1 MKGDGMKDNRSL
13 GSFAAAA
20 RRMSF
25 VIYVGLALTTDL
37 AANADCYEAPATL
50 QSSKILPA
58 DLRSGSDFRVE
69 EKVTNDGYL
78 NTYRIGSKFGTFTAI
93 STAMLRKRIG
103 EVKAL
108 VVMEKIKG
116 TSEFT
121 KSLKE
126 AGANTLGSAKN
137 LVTHPV
143 DTLSGAA
150 SGLGAAFRRA
160 SDSLTG
166 PKRSDSEESRVKDLI
181 GFSKTKRDY
190 AYQFGVDV
198 YSDNKVLQDRLDEIS
213 WAGYGGGLTLSAAL
227 AAVPGAAGIGVSVV
241 GTNRLL
247 NDLFRTTAPVDLRRM
262 NGEKLK
268 AMGVHPEITDAFL
281 NDTVFSPR
289 VQTLLVHALDE
300 MKGVGDRAAFVRF
313 AAATPNANIAFFRQR
328 QAEMYTG
335 YHKSVAPLTSFVSLG
350 ELAAARTGSG
360 ALVFCAPLDY
370 LVWTEPMGRFITAS
384 NKVIEQAGAKE
395 KQLWVTGALSAVAR
409 NELENRGW
417 KVQESSEE
425 RLFKWTESNP
435 K

>member
-1 MKGDGMKDNRSL
+1 MKEKGL
-13 GSFAAAA
+13 FHLFATSIRTIFALHT
-20 RRMSF
+20 
-25 VIYVGLALTTDL
+25 GLALLTYL
-37 AANADCYEAPATL
+37 ATPASGYEAAQTL
-50 QSSKILPA
+50 QASKFLPA
-58 DLRSGSDFRVE
+58 ELRSGPDYRVE

-78 NTYRIGSKFGTFTAI
+78 NTYRIGSKFGTFTAV

-116 TSEFT
+116 TTEFAN
-121 KSLKE
+121 SLKQ
-126 AGANTLGSAKN
+126 AGVNTLGSAKN
-137 LVTHPV
+137 LVTRPV
-143 DTLSGAA
+143 DSLSGAA

-181 GFSKTKRDY
+181 GFSRTKRDY

-213 WAGYGGGLTLSAAL
+213 WAGYGGSLTLSAAL
-227 AAVPGAAGIGVSVV
+227 AAVPGAAGIGISVV

-247 NDLFRTTAPVDLRRM
+247 NDLFRTTPPVDLRRM

-268 AMGVHPEITDAFL
+268 AMGVHPEIADAYL
-281 NDTVFSPR
+281 NNSVFSPR
-289 VQTLLVHALDE
+289 VQTLLVYALDE
-300 MKGVGDRAAFVRF
+300 MKGVGDRAAFIRF
-313 AAATPNANIAFFRQR
+313 ATATPNANIAFFRQR
-328 QAEMYTG
+328 QVEMYTG
-335 YHKSVAPLTSFVSLG
+335 YHKSVAALTSFVSLG

-360 ALVFCAPLDY
+360 ALVFCAPLDH
-370 LVWTEPMGRFITAS
+370 LVWTEPMGRFITTS
-384 NKVIEQAGAKE
+384 NKVIDQAGAKE
-395 KQLWVTGALSAVAR
+395 KQLWVTGTLSAVAR
-409 NELENRGW
+409 KELEDRGW

-425 RLFKWTESNP
+425 RLFKWTEGKP